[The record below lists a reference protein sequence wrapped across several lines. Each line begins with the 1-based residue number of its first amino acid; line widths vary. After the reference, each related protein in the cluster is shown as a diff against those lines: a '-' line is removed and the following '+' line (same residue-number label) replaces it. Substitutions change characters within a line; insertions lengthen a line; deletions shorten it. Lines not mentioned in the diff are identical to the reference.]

1 MFSSAN
7 FTQEQS
13 EALVNFLNQQSIA
26 QAQLLGKDDFQQAIS
41 TKADKDDIKAL
52 IQQLDK
58 KADKDDV
65 QALIQQMDKK
75 SDEHRADIQ
84 ALTIR
89 MDSFMKW
96 SFACMVTC
104 SGIIIAVIKL
114 LLPSS

>member
-1 MFSSAN
+1 MD
-7 FTQEQS
+7 
-13 EALVNFLNQQSIA
+13 
-26 QAQLLGKDDFQQAIS
+26 K
-41 TKADKDDIKAL
+41 KADKDDIK
-52 IQQLDK
+52 
-58 KADKDDV
+58 
-65 QALIQQMDKK
+65 
-75 SDEHRADIQ
+75 